1 MASTLGYDGGISIG
15 MPVSDLDAS
24 IAWYS
29 DVLGFSLAF
38 KVAEMGWAEMATETA
53 GVTIGLS
60 QVEQVNTDGGA
71 TVTLG
76 VTDVRAAR
84 AQLEAKDVRFDGE
97 TQVIPGMVTLV
108 TLFDPDGNTLML
120 YQDTSQAG

>member
-1 MASTLGYDGGISIG
+1 MASTLGYDGGIAIG
-15 MPVSDLDAS
+15 MPVSDLDRA
-24 IAWYS
+24 IAWYG
-29 DVLGFSLAF
+29 DVLGFSLVF
-38 KVAEMGWAEMATETA
+38 RVDEMGWAEMATETA

-60 QVEQVNTDGGA
+60 QVEQVVTGGGA

-76 VTDVRAAR
+76 VRDVRAAR

-120 YQDTSQAG
+120 YEDTSQAG